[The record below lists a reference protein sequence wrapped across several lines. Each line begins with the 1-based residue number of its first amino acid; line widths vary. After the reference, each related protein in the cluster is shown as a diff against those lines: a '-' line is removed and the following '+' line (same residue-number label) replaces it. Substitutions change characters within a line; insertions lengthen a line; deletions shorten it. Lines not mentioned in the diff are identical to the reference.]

1 MQCSA
6 GTIGGDRRSAS
17 CSRSALYL
25 EVTLT
30 EFTWA
35 QATPSWFVRVTAFK
49 DRLLANNKMTQWVPP
64 DVRDR
69 RFHNWLEVC
78 LSQALMCCQRS

>member
-1 MQCSA
+1 
-6 GTIGGDRRSAS
+6 
-17 CSRSALYL
+17 
-25 EVTLT
+25 
-30 EFTWA
+30 
-35 QATPSWFVRVTAFK
+35 VRVTAFK

-78 LSQALMCCQRS
+78 LSQHCRACQWRR